1 MGRLDKFYSE
11 KNISL
16 NEKTNPPEQFKQLI
30 EETGVCGPFQQ
41 FLEDHWQNIK
51 IFSSSDFDKI
61 RQILKTATL
70 EPTFKEQVI
79 TFIRGFDTRYNL
91 SLIFVYTLE
100 SEPREIPTEIAQ
112 RLTFAKNVATEV
124 FPNDPLGF
132 SRCFDIWDRM
142 PEHIFLLNAAT
153 RFYGKDFFLS
163 PEFVRSMDEET
174 VWNVFWELFNQ
185 ETIQDKSAFAS
196 YLEEWH
202 NTNRVTFE
210 SEKFKFLQFIKT
222 FLDVQVKQK
231 SAKKS
236 FDCLRRIEISLK
248 KRLFQFDDNSIND
261 NHWWFEAVRQ
271 ELDVLW
277 CLNIVSEQELPPDI
291 EEELAKRYH
300 ANYLFFMP
308 GQSQTTIHAMIKWSL
323 KKDLEEWLRSERN
336 TALLYRFASNV
347 FSPLWYM
354 SPYRSVWL
362 KEFYDFLQALP
373 IEQRCR
379 FLSIPLG
386 SAIFT
391 IRDGDL
397 PIGIIPPEPDDYKGR
412 DINST
417 TYSYRVEEEDINNYD
432 SYFKNLIDSKTLP
445 KDKYFEA
452 VENSILRFSKDISF
466 VLNHSN
472 IVIGQLRGFVATN
485 DAPVPFEKLD
495 NVWWMLEVHEPKKA
509 FIHRLMLLR
518 ASASPCC
525 DEKLE
530 IKGTGPCSFSVR
542 EIVKRLTGN
551 RSMDSKEVRAE
562 DIRKWFAEYC
572 ISRLQLRKNEKTDKD
587 VYRNEQIVEPSPIW
601 REAYLHAVSEL
612 GTDLDGRIHK
622 LAHFIR
628 KCDPDSDVRDTA
640 SKCYK
645 ASRRKHIKSQDHD
658 EIVRSLIAAYWWLL
672 MAHIKALGIEPDH
685 EGALQSRRRQLRR

>member
-30 EETGVCGPFQQ
+30 EETGVCGSFQQ

-112 RLTFAKNVATEV
+112 RHTFAKNVATEV

-222 FLDVQVKQK
+222 FLDVQIKQK
-231 SAKKS
+231 SSKIS
-236 FDCLRRIEISLK
+236 FDCLRRIEKFLQEHV
-248 KRLFQFDDNSIND
+248 RQFDENSKND

-271 ELDVLW
+271 ELDVFW
-277 CLNIVSEQELPPDI
+277 CLNVTEQGFPPDI
-291 EEELAKRYH
+291 EEELARRYH

-308 GQSQTTIHAMIKWSL
+308 GQSQTTILAMIKWSL

-336 TALLYRFASNV
+336 TALLCRFASNV

-379 FLSIPLG
+379 LLSIPLG
-386 SAIFT
+386 TAIFT
-391 IRDGDL
+391 IRDGEL
-397 PIGIIPPEPDDYKGR
+397 PIGIIPPKPDDYEGR
-412 DINST
+412 DNYYTI
-417 TYSYRVEEEDINNYD
+417 YSYRVEEEDINNYD
-432 SYFKNLIDSKTLP
+432 LYFKNLIDSKTLP
-445 KDKYFEA
+445 KDIYFMA
-452 VENSILRFSKDISF
+452 VENAIGRFSNDISF

-472 IVIGQLRGFVATN
+472 IVIGQLRGFVAAN
-485 DAPVPFEKLD
+485 DASVPFEKL
-495 NVWWMLEVHEPKKA
+495 NTIWRMLEEHEPQKA

-530 IKGTGPCSFSVR
+530 IKGTGPCSLGVM
-542 EIVKRLTGN
+542 EIVQRLSVS
-551 RSMDSKEVRAE
+551 RKEGFMEGRAG

-572 ISRLQLRKNEKTDKD
+572 ISRLQFRKNEKTDND
-587 VYRNEQIVEPSPIW
+587 VYRNEQVVEPSPIW
-601 REAYLHAVSEL
+601 REAYLHALSEL

-622 LAHFIR
+622 LAYFI
-628 KCDPDSDVRDTA
+628 KKFDPDSNVRDAA

-645 ASRRKHIKSQDHD
+645 ASRRNYIKSQDHD

-672 MAHIKALGIEPDH
+672 MGHIEALGIEPDH
-685 EGALQSRRRQLRR
+685 EGALQTRRRQLRR